1 MRYAFMVGS
10 LVLVAFVVGC
20 ASSPALRTE
29 SSTTSIRAAEA
40 VGANDV
46 PRASLHLQ
54 LAREELARAKGMAD
68 KGQKDEAA
76 SQLLRAEADAE
87 LAVVL
92 SQEQTDKTEA
102 AEAME
107 RVRQL
112 RSDNR

>member
-1 MRYAFMVGS
+1 MRYVFMIAS
-10 LVLVAFVVGC
+10 LFLVALAVGC
-20 ASSPALRTE
+20 ASNPPLRTD
-29 SSTTSIRAAEA
+29 SSSTSIRAAEA
-40 VGANDV
+40 VGASEV

-54 LAREELARAKGMAD
+54 LAREELERAKGMQD

-92 SQEQTDKTEA
+92 SQEQNEKTEA
-102 AEAME
+102 GQAME

-112 RSDNR
+112 QNDNR

>member
-1 MRYAFMVGS
+1 MRH
-10 LVLVAFVVGC
+10 VLIFGTLLFVAVAVGC
-20 ASSPALRTE
+20 AGHPALRTE
-29 SSTTSIRAAEA
+29 TSTTTIRAAEA

-54 LAREELARAKGMAD
+54 LAREELERAKGMAD

-92 SQEQTDKTEA
+92 SQEQNEKTEA
-102 AEAME
+102 GQAME

-112 RSDNR
+112 QHDNR